1 MIFAVLAFWLSPNL
15 PLVDSFL
22 MFVVGFLVF
31 GPQLLIG
38 MSAAE
43 LSHKKAAATSNGFVS
58 CISYLGAAAAGYPLG
73 TLTQI
78 WGWQGFFIILVI
90 CCVVSMAL
98 LLPLWSVKSNPAY
111 TDEEATK
118 A

>member
-1 MIFAVLAFWLSPNL
+1 
-15 PLVDSFL
+15 

-73 TLTQI
+73 TLTLF
-78 WGWQGFFIILVI
+78 GVGKVFYHPCHLLRRLYGFITSSLVSKI
-90 CCVVSMAL
+90 QSGI
-98 LLPLWSVKSNPAY
+98 Y
-111 TDEEATK
+111 
-118 A
+118 